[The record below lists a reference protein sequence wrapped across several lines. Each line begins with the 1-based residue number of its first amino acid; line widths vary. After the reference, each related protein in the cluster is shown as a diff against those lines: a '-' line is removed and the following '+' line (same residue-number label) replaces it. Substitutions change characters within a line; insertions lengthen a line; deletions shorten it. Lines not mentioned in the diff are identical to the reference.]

1 MPTMKRT
8 SFTLPPEVVE
18 NLNFISRRLGVSK
31 SSIVGDLLG
40 KSLSPLAELLRVLPD
55 DGSSA
60 PDDVVRRLRG
70 ASGEHIR
77 GQLDHLREVFD
88 QLEGPDDFQLTP
100 CEDRPAG
107 CSCDFS
113 SGERIAPARG
123 CLVHGQ
129 GDA

>member
-1 MPTMKRT
+1 MANMKRV
-8 SFTLPPEVVE
+8 SFTLPPEVVD
-18 NLNFISRRLGVSK
+18 NLNFISHRLGVSK
-31 SSIVGDLLG
+31 SSVVGDLLG
-40 KSLSPLAELLRVLPD
+40 KGLSPLAELLRVMPAD
-55 DGSSA
+55 ATAA

-70 ASGEHIR
+70 ASGEQIR

-88 QLEGPDDFQLTP
+88 QLEDPSDFQLTP

-113 SGERIAPARG
+113 SGERVAPARG